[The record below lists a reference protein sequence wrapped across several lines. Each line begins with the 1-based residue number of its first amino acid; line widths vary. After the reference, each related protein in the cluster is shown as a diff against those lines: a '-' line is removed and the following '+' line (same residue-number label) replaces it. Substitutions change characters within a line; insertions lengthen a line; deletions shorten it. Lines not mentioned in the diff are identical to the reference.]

1 MNFDLSLNNLSYF
14 KEKNHIKKKHKNINN
29 FYFLSLTLNYISRFI
44 KQYFL
49 YFKYLYLLRNSPSF
63 IILNR
68 KKGFINFKSNPK
80 LTFKIYRLFE
90 TYIKRLNSGNLPNRK
105 NGLYDQAFIFN
116 SSKDEKLIL
125 SIDNLIRQ
133 QVKYYDKNTK
143 FLSDFYLHS
152 CTLHLSLPNDSHHFD
167 ITGHTKQI
175 SKLHQMHYD
184 PDPGNIK
191 LIYYLSDVLVEDEGP
206 FSYVRGSS
214 SSVPLIKKI
223 SGASLC
229 GLVNFNNKT
238 SVKFLKSLP
247 NSLKFFNIIGS
258 LVNDHEINKS
268 RFLTTLLNNEIKF
281 YSDKSDIIFFDP
293 QGFHRGGFCMNKK
306 SRLNIQCIFKRSY

>member
-1 MNFDLSLNNLSYF
+1 MTNKVFQSFYLAIIGHNLHIDYF
-14 KEKNHIKKKHKNINN
+14 NSEDENSHHQK
-29 FYFLSLTLNYISRFI
+29 
-44 KQYFL
+44 
-49 YFKYLYLLRNSPSF
+49 KYLMPDSTLPAAGEAGQLCLGR
-63 IILNR
+63 
-68 KKGFINFKSNPK
+68 
-80 LTFKIYRLFE
+80 IY
-90 TYIKRLNSGNLPNRK
+90 I
-105 NGLYDQAFIFN
+105 
-116 SSKDEKLIL
+116 
-125 SIDNLIRQ
+125 
-133 QVKYYDKNTK
+133 KYYDKNTK

-238 SVKFLKSLP
+238 SLKFLKSLP

-258 LVNDHEINKS
+258 LVNDHEINRS

-293 QGFHRGGFCMNKK
+293 EGFHRGGFCMNKK